1 MGRPR
6 KPVAARKR
14 EGGTKGDGAVSHRR
28 QPSTELVV
36 VAGRDVPISPPA
48 DLPEPARDLWEEIVR
63 VLAEA
68 GIVDR
73 IDLPAL
79 RWFCLEHARGWQA
92 KALLDEPVD
101 EEEHAALERQITEMD
116 AIAGALK
123 GQIANMLR
131 AGLDVP
137 PGKINASANY
147 ERELAN
153 LRAFQR
159 ARRKVGNLVALGSTG
174 QLTEHPLLAT
184 ERAAALLVLRFA
196 SRFGLTPSDRAA
208 LGLQILEGKTM
219 TKELNDDIGTP
230 ARRPDEVAAAKPP
243 AKRAARR
250 ST

>member
-1 MGRPR
+1 MARPR
-6 KPVAARKR
+6 KPAAARKR
-14 EGGTKGDGAVSHRR
+14 EGGTARSGNVSHRP

-36 VAGRDVPISPPA
+36 VAGRDVPITPPA
-48 DLPEPARDLWEEIVR
+48 DLPAPARDLWEEIVR

-92 KALLDEPVD
+92 KALLDEPIDD
-101 EEEHAALERQITEMD
+101 EELEALETQLKEM
-116 AIAGALK
+116 AVIAGALK

-159 ARRKVGNLVALGSTG
+159 ARQKVGNLVALGSTG

-184 ERAAALLVLRFA
+184 ERAAATLVLRFA

-219 TKELNDDIGTP
+219 KKELDDDIGP
-230 ARRPDEVAAAKPP
+230 AAKRP
-243 AKRAARR
+243 
-250 ST
+250 S